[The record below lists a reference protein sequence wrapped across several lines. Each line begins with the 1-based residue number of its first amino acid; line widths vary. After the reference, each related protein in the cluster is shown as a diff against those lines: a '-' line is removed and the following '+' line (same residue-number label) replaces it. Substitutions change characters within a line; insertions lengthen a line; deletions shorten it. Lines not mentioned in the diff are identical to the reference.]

1 MKPRTEP
8 KSKPRASVLSALL
21 LLALSPLA
29 AAQAAD
35 GVKVGVIVSRSGAAS
50 TAGASQALAV
60 SAWQATLRAR
70 GGVFGVPVEVEMADD
85 ASTAAQAAAA
95 ARVQIEGGAHAIV
108 CCTTTAAARA
118 VAPLAQAAGVILLSP
133 AQLDTFGLD
142 AVTPAAGAFSRWAF
156 ALGPSDTDA
165 LAGVVAHVLASGRGT
180 LGLMTLDNEF
190 GDRAETLLESLA
202 GYAGMRLVDT
212 VRYSPSERELRPEA
226 LLLASHQPGA
236 IVVWGLREDLAVAV
250 GALRR
255 RGYEGPVY
263 ARSALLAPGA
273 QPPAWGVLAGVRF
286 AVSPSVVDDSLLPSQ
301 TCAAD
306 VAAHAG
312 RLAGS
317 FGGVAD
323 FGHAAAIVDALALL
337 ESALEQVVALQ
348 IPLERVE
355 VVRQALRD
363 GVVGLGPRCGASGL
377 IDVLDDRES
386 AVVPRGLV
394 AAEVTPAGLVSVP

>member
-1 MKPRTEP
+1 MKVPTVSPSRLA
-8 KSKPRASVLSALL
+8 RICLL
-21 LLALSPLA
+21 IVTLCLAVA
-29 AAQAAD
+29 AAAAD
-35 GVKVGVIVSRSGAAS
+35 PIKVGVVISRSGAAA

-60 SAWQATLRAR
+60 SAWQAVIRGR
-70 GGVFGVPVEVEMADD
+70 GGVFGVGVQVEIHDD

-95 ARVQIEGGAHAIV
+95 VRTLIESGAHAII
-108 CCTTTAAARA
+108 CCTTTAGARA
-118 VAPLAQAAGVILLSP
+118 AAPLAQTAGVLMLSP
-133 AQLDTFGLD
+133 AQLDTFGLE
-142 AVTPAAGAFSRWAF
+142 AVPRTEAAARWVYSLTA
-156 ALGPSDTDA
+156 SDSDA
-165 LAGVVAHVLASGRGT
+165 LAGVVSHVLSSGKGT

-190 GDRAETLLESLA
+190 GDRAELLLDSLA

-212 VRYSPSERELRPEA
+212 VRYSPSESELRPEA
-226 LLLASHQPGA
+226 LLLASRQPGA
-236 IVVWGLREDLAVAV
+236 IVVWGLREDLSVAV

-255 RGYEGPVY
+255 RGYEGPIY
-263 ARSALLAPGA
+263 ARSALLAAGM

-286 AVSPSVVDDSLLPSQ
+286 SLSPAAVADTLLPTQ

-306 VAAHAG
+306 VASFDA
-312 RLAGS
+312 RLAES

-323 FGHAAAIVDALALL
+323 LTYAAGYMDALALL

-348 IPLERVE
+348 IPLDRVP

-386 AVVPRGLV
+386 AVVARGLV
-394 AAEVTPAGLVSVP
+394 AAEVTPRGLISVP